1 MRSLNQKNSG
11 PHRLPEFFVLEI
23 SLGGGL
29 LSHQLPGSI
38 IGDGGLNFR
47 VRNGIGCTPA
57 SMTTKTKF
65 SGLRL
70 PGKANGIYP
79 VATSA

>member
-1 MRSLNQKNSG
+1 
-11 PHRLPEFFVLEI
+11 
-23 SLGGGL
+23 
-29 LSHQLPGSI
+29 
-38 IGDGGLNFR
+38 
-47 VRNGIGCTPA
+47 
-57 SMTTKTKF
+57 MTTKTKF